1 MIYHVQRKRNQE
13 KREKRKSTKN
23 SNREQQ
29 TEKRNIER
37 FIKNQG
43 REIHSNKLKK
53 SDITPG
59 AAGAER
65 KNALEARKPARCGAR
80 PETGIGLRADRLIGF
95 KRLG

>member
-1 MIYHVQRKRNQE
+1 MVRRVAPRCAGRLWVIYHVQRKRNQE

-29 TEKRNIER
+29 TEERNIKR

-53 SDITPG
+53 SDVATMNK
-59 AAGAER
+59 R
-65 KNALEARKPARCGAR
+65 
-80 PETGIGLRADRLIGF
+80 GF
-95 KRLG
+95 LKWQ

>member
-13 KREKRKSTKN
+13 KREKRESTKN

-53 SDITPG
+53 SVRLKKMPNYVISDG
-59 AAGAER
+59 
-65 KNALEARKPARCGAR
+65 NAIEQTKEEVA
-80 PETGIGLRADRLIGF
+80 
-95 KRLG
+95 

>member
-1 MIYHVQRKRNQE
+1 MVRRVAPRCAGRLWVIYHVKRKRNKE

-43 REIHSNKLKK
+43 REIHSNKLEK
-53 SDITPG
+53 SDVATMNK
-59 AAGAER
+59 R
-65 KNALEARKPARCGAR
+65 
-80 PETGIGLRADRLIGF
+80 GF
-95 KRLG
+95 LKWQ

>member
-13 KREKRKSTKN
+13 KREKRESTKN

-53 SDITPG
+53 SVRLKKMQNYVISDG
-59 AAGAER
+59 
-65 KNALEARKPARCGAR
+65 NAIEQTKEEVA
-80 PETGIGLRADRLIGF
+80 
-95 KRLG
+95 